1 MADARAAAASG
12 SSGRLAQAQRIAERQ
27 VAEARRAIEAR
38 ADRHT
43 LRVLDAFESERL
55 AASDFAP
62 STGYGYDAVGR
73 DKLERVWA
81 RLMGA
86 EAALV
91 RPHLAS
97 GTAAVAHMLFAAA
110 APGDEVLVATGDPYD
125 TVAAVLDGTPG
136 SLAHWQVASRILPF
150 AEGTDPDVLARA
162 LGPRTRI
169 VLVQRSR
176 GYSARPALTVAH
188 IGTLAAAVHG
198 ARADVAV
205 VVDNCYG
212 EFVEALEPTAV
223 GADLAAGAWTKNP
236 GGGLATTGGYVA
248 GRRDLVARAAGRLTA
263 PGQGAEV
270 GAVPEG
276 QRLAF
281 QGLLLAPGAVAEAL
295 VGGVYATALFA
306 ALGFDVDPA
315 PAAPPGARADIVSRV
330 TLGRRDLLLAA
341 LGAIQAASPV
351 DARALPEPAAMPG
364 YPDAVAMAAGTF
376 VQGGGL
382 ELSADAPMRPPWQL
396 FVQGGLRLAVTR
408 RALDRAAQAVLA
420 ALADAPIA
428 AWEV

>member
-1 MADARAAAASG
+1 MADARPEAAGGPA
-12 SSGRLAQAQRIAERQ
+12 GRLAQARRS
-27 VAEARRAIEAR
+27 AEARVTEVRGAVEAS

-43 LRVLDAFESERL
+43 LRVLEALEAERL

-110 APGDEVLVATGDPYD
+110 APGDEILVATGDPYD
-125 TVAAVLDGTPG
+125 TVAAVLDGAPG

-150 AEGTDPDVLARA
+150 AQGTDPGALTRA
-162 LGPRTRI
+162 LGPRTRV

-176 GYSARPALTVAH
+176 GYSARPALAVAH
-188 IGTLAAAVHG
+188 IGALAAAVHG
-198 ARADVAV
+198 ARPDVAL

-248 GRRDLVARAAGRLTA
+248 GRRDLVLRAAGRLTA

-281 QGLLLAPGAVAEAL
+281 QGLFLAPGAVAEAL
-295 VGGVYATALFA
+295 LGAVYASALFA
-306 ALGFDVDPA
+306 ALGFAVDPA
-315 PAAPPGARADIVSRV
+315 PTTAPGARADIVSRV
-330 TLGRRDLLLAA
+330 TLGRRDLVQAA

-351 DARALPEPAAMPG
+351 DARAVPEAAAMPG

-396 FVQGGLRLAVTR
+396 FVQGGLRLVAAR
-408 RALDRAAQAVLA
+408 RALDRAAAAVLA
-420 ALADAPIA
+420 AAAVGSADARP
-428 AWEV
+428 